1 MCWLSTINIEEV
13 VTLCGIMYVVCMWQ
27 KFGWKGRKRAADMKY
42 NKRGQE
48 AWWFSTTP
56 PTQSTQYLHTIYT
69 LHYTHTA
76 SCNMDTQHTGELTNF
91 WIQQYSNTHSDDIL
105 IALLLESSAPAQ
117 RLSWPGAV
125 AQIMAANFGIVLRTD
140 PVHCKYPA
148 LVDVDT
154 LPVLCTCRYKANILH
169 S

>member
-1 MCWLSTINIEEV
+1 
-13 VTLCGIMYVVCMWQ
+13 
-27 KFGWKGRKRAADMKY
+27 MKY

-56 PTQSTQYLHTIYT
+56 PTPSTQYLHRIYTVSTQYLHSIYT

-76 SCNMDTQHTGELTNF
+76 SCNMDTTQHIGELTNF
-91 WIQQYSNTHSDDIL
+91 YIQQYLNTHTDDIL
-105 IALLLESSAPAQ
+105 SALLLESSAPAQ

-140 PVHCKYPA
+140 PVHCKYSA
-148 LVDVDT
+148 LVDT
-154 LPVLCTCRYKANILH
+154 LQVLLCTCRYVANILH

>member
-1 MCWLSTINIEEV
+1 
-13 VTLCGIMYVVCMWQ
+13 
-27 KFGWKGRKRAADMKY
+27 MKY

-56 PTQSTQYLHTIYT
+56 PTPSTQYLHSIYT
-69 LHYTHTA
+69 VSTLCTTPTLRLA
-76 SCNMDTQHTGELTNF
+76 TWTQLTNF
-91 WIQQYSNTHSDDIL
+91 YIQQYLNTHPDDIL
-105 IALLLESSAPAQ
+105 SALLLESSAPAQ

-140 PVHCKYPA
+140 PVHCKYSA
-148 LVDVDT
+148 LVDT
-154 LPVLCTCRYKANILH
+154 LQVLLCTCRYVANILH